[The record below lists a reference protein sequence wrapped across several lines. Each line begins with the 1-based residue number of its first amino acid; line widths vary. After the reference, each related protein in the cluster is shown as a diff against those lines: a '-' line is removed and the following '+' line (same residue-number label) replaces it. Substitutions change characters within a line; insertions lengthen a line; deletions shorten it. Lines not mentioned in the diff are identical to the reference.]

1 MDDYYIMDMLEVKNI
16 QDKHSTLL
24 TVNKISL
31 NNNFEDSKFSQR
43 SLKII
48 PK

>member
-1 MDDYYIMDMLEVKNI
+1 MLWIDLKLKMFKN
-16 QDKHSTLL
+16 HSTLL
-24 TVNKISL
+24 IVNEILL